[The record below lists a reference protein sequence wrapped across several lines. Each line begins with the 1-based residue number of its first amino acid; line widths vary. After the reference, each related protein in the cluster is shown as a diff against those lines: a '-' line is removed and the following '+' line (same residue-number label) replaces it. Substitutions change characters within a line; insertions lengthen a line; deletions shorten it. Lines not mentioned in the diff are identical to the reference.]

1 MCEFP
6 FGVILSLSGVRKA
19 PLWLLI
25 MSAREVGKTDEGES
39 KEKAR
44 FGVFEFTPLG
54 VPGIGAGAAN
64 TLNSARKS
72 RVSSYKSTV
81 I

>member
-1 MCEFP
+1 MP
-6 FGVILSLSGVRKA
+6 FVVILSLSGVRRA

-25 MSAREVGKTDEGES
+25 ISTREVGKTDDGES

-44 FGVFEFTPLG
+44 FGVFEFIPPG
-54 VPGIGAGAAN
+54 VPGIGAGAAK

-72 RVSSYKSTV
+72 RVSSLKE
-81 I
+81 

>member
-1 MCEFP
+1 M
-6 FGVILSLSGVRKA
+6 
-19 PLWLLI
+19 
-25 MSAREVGKTDEGES
+25 GKTDDGES

-44 FGVFEFTPLG
+44 FGVFEFIPLG
-54 VPGIGAGAAN
+54 VPGIGAGAAK

>member
-1 MCEFP
+1 MP
-6 FGVILSLSGVRKA
+6 FVILSLSGVRRA

-25 MSAREVGKTDEGES
+25 STREVGKTDDGES

-44 FGVFEFTPLG
+44 LGVFEFIPPG
-54 VPGIGAGAAN
+54 VPGIGAGAAK

-72 RVSSYKSTV
+72 RVSSLKE
-81 I
+81 